1 MATSNS
7 MSDFEIVGTP
17 PTHVNTPKEVALPVP
32 KEIQK
37 QRLTKPATPKY
48 NVIENGFKFTRQG

>member
-17 PTHVNTPKEVALPVP
+17 PNHVNTPKKVALPVP

-48 NVIENGFKFTRQG
+48 NVIENSFKFTRQG